1 MEFRALLIEWD
12 KRTGYRCGGI
22 LTKDPGLFC
31 QRVWQ
36 AMDVSPQLEI
46 RLVNDDRDLSIYE
59 EVEGVTV
66 IQGEEAINTVVG
78 ELFPTAPMISG
89 SYVLG

>member
-22 LTKDPGLFC
+22 LASDPGLFG
-31 QRVWQ
+31 QMAWQ
-36 AMDVSPQLEI
+36 DLNVSPQLEI

-59 EVEGVTV
+59 EVKGVTV
-66 IQGEEAINTVVG
+66 ILGEEAINTIMG

-89 SYVLG
+89 NYVLG